1 MPSFGAGSVLE
12 KRMTKNPA
20 AWKLVAI
27 GIFLTLSASQYSA
40 AQDNKTKKASA
51 GSTNPGAF
59 GASSAGPCGNGKM
72 ARFTESPNSTGETV
86 EGPACVEASPVNTL
100 RNFVFITTASTH
112 TAGPSPGSIF
122 PASGDK
128 SLGAGAG
135 PTSLDD
141 LVGRVRRTQ
150 TELRLRL
157 DSNRTAAA
165 QLDDLIARLKEF
177 IAHSDESVGG
187 GHFDSLL
194 KQIKA
199 FKEEIDQAVRNGFG
213 WRATDDLVRQVH
225 AVQSD
230 WANFPVD
237 HADVFADAATKADRT
252 NTFNA
257 LKTQL
262 DDLET
267 KALQQA
273 SGGDQTKA
281 IGKSLGLLSYWSN
294 VLGGFLEPDGSLPA
308 DPSSKFIV
316 HQDVSCRALFNTNK
330 STAVKLTIGDRL
342 PFFDGQPMSTQTH
355 DAFVTV
361 NCTSPFSLSAG
372 VAFSSIEQR
381 EFAIISSATSPGAT
395 TTVNKFGFS
404 AKSAVHPLPLAM
416 AHMRFYESDSHR
428 IAVHASFGVAANVQ
442 GANSG
447 GSSAEYLPG
456 LSVSLF
462 RTMYLTAGVHI
473 GKQASLAGGF
483 NVGDV
488 VPSTITTPPLQTSYK
503 VGAGFAITF
512 TKP

>member
-1 MPSFGAGSVLE
+1 
-12 KRMTKNPA
+12 MTKFPK
-20 AWKLVAI
+20 AWRLVAI
-27 GIFLTLSASQYSA
+27 GILVSLSASQYSA
-40 AQDNKTKKASA
+40 AQDKKTKKASA
-51 GSTNPGAF
+51 GSTNPA
-59 GASSAGPCGNGKM
+59 ASSVSNAGPCSSGKL
-72 ARFTESPNSTGETV
+72 ARYTESPNSTGETV

-100 RNFVFITTASTH
+100 RNFVYITTASTQ

-122 PASGDK
+122 AASGDK

-141 LVGRVRRTQ
+141 LAGRVRRAQ

-157 DSNRTAAA
+157 DSNRMAAA
-165 QLDDLIARLKEF
+165 QLDDLIARLREF

-187 GHFDSLL
+187 GHFDTLV
-194 KQIKA
+194 KQIKT
-199 FKEEIDQAVRNGFG
+199 FKDEIDPAVKNGSG
-213 WRATDDLVRQVH
+213 WRAADDLVRLVH

-230 WANFPVD
+230 WANLPVD

-252 NTFNA
+252 NTYNA
-257 LKTQL
+257 LKLQL

-267 KALQQA
+267 KSLQQA
-273 SGGDQTKA
+273 SGGDQAKV
-281 IGKSLGLLSYWSN
+281 IGKNLGLLSYWSN
-294 VLGGFLEPDGSLPA
+294 VFGGFLEPDGSLPA
-308 DPSSKFIV
+308 DPASKFIV

-330 STAVKLTIGDRL
+330 STTVKLTIGDRL
-342 PFFDGQPMSTQTH
+342 PLFDGQPMSTQTH
-355 DAFVTV
+355 DAFATV

-381 EFAIISSATSPGAT
+381 EFAIIPSATSPGAT

-442 GANSG
+442 GTNSG
-447 GSSAEYLPG
+447 GSSADYFPG
-456 LSVSLF
+456 LTFSLF

-488 VPSTITTPPLQTSYK
+488 VPSSITTPPLQTSYK